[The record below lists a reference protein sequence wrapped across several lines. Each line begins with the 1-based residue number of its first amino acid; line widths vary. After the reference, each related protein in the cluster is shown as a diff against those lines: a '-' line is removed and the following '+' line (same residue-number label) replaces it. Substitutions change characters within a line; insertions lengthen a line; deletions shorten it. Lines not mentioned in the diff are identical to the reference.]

1 MDTAMRLTTLGSWA
15 CFLFLT
21 ALCVPLDAQPADEAR
36 QPNILWIVTDDQRPD
51 SLQAYNRAVYGTDH
65 SPLGYVESPVADKL
79 AEEGTLFINAFNNA
93 PACGPSRGSFHSGR
107 YPFRNGHYAFEQ
119 THQEPDFV
127 RPTVTQ
133 TLRDLGYTTA
143 TFGKADAY
151 IFRWGPGQGYH
162 DAGLWD
168 HRIHFKN
175 QLQKVGYGDLFG
187 NTAYGENWKKLG
199 QAEWAHYPDGS
210 MKEYF
215 FSRTDGPITEDD
227 KRIRAEVEEEFDILR
242 SYTRGANKNLIIGG
256 VNPMPADKTVD
267 ARVVD
272 EFESHLVNA
281 DRDYQTVWGLDVTG
295 PDSNK
300 PVLMH
305 LGFHLPHTPVLPPKS
320 VRDRFQKHTYKVPAF
335 DEDAEVSKLP
345 PQLERLFRAM
355 NFDDMTPAEKQ
366 QAIQDYYAFCAHGD
380 ALMGRAIESFKDY
393 SAKQGR
399 EWLIIFMVG
408 DHSWHLGEQGIEAKF
423 GPWQHS
429 VGNAAILASSDKSL
443 VPAGKIY
450 DGLVEYVDLA
460 PTLIQTAGGDV
471 TDASFDY
478 LDGYSLTDVLH
489 ERKPKRDY
497 ILGEMN
503 LVIGHRAYLHTDRF
517 RFSMRTRPFNGL
529 VQAHQLGKD
538 LQWALNAPVEKV
550 DLALY
555 DLKHDPME
563 QNNVANDPAYQGLA
577 AFFRDKLG
585 RIVLGDGR
593 IECDWSKPNTYALSN
608 FAIGADDKKLDIP
621 TDLLP

>member
-1 MDTAMRLTTLGSWA
+1 MPRPCA
-15 CFLFLT
+15 LFALT
-21 ALCVPLDAQPADEAR
+21 ACLMLGVVCGHAAEPAADADR
-36 QPNILWIVTDDQRPD
+36 QPNIMWVVTDDQRPD
-51 SLQAYNRAVYGTDH
+51 SIQAYNRAVFGTDA
-65 SPLGYVESPVADKL
+65 SPLGYVESPHADRL
-79 AEEGTLFINAFNNA
+79 AAEGTLFINAFNNA

-107 YPFRNGHYAFEQ
+107 YPFRNGHYAFEP
-119 THQEPDFV
+119 THQAPDFV

-151 IFRWGPGQGYH
+151 IFRWEPGQGFH

-187 NTAYGENWKKLG
+187 NTAYTQDWTKLG
-199 QAEWAHYPDGS
+199 EAEWAHTPDGRVR
-210 MKEYF
+210 EYF
-215 FSRTDGPITEDD
+215 LSRVDGPITEDD
-227 KRIRAEVEEEFDILR
+227 KRIRAEVEAEFDVLR
-242 SYTRGANKNLIIGG
+242 SYTRGANKSLIIGG
-256 VNPMPADKTVD
+256 VNPMPVDQTVD

-272 EFESHLVNA
+272 EFQSHLTHA
-281 DRDYQTVWGLDVTG
+281 DQDYQTVWGLDVTG
-295 PDSNK
+295 PDRSK

-320 VRDRFQKHTYKVPAF
+320 VRDRFQKQSYEVPAF
-335 DEDAEVSKLP
+335 DEAVEVAKLP
-345 PQLERLFRAM
+345 TQLARLYKAM
-355 NFDDMTPAEKQ
+355 NFDDMTDAEKQ

-380 ALMGRAIESFKDY
+380 ALMGRAIDSFKEY
-393 SAKQGR
+393 SAEQGR
-399 EWLIIFMVG
+399 EWLIVFMIG

-429 VGNAAILASSDKSL
+429 VGNAVIVASSDKSR
-443 VPAGKIY
+443 VPAGKVY

-471 TDASFDY
+471 TDAQFDY
-478 LDGYSLTDVLH
+478 LDGYSLHDVLH
-489 ERKPKRDY
+489 ERRPNRDY
-497 ILGEMN
+497 ILGEMS
-503 LVIGHRAYLHTDRF
+503 LVIGPRAYLHTERF
-517 RFSMRTRPFNGL
+517 RYSMRTRPFDGL
-529 VQAHQLGKD
+529 VKEKQLGQNLD
-538 LQWALNAPVEKV
+538 WALKAPVERV

-555 DLKHDPME
+555 DLEHDPLE
-563 QNNVANDPAYQGLA
+563 RNNVADDPAYRGLA

-593 IECDWSKPNTYALSN
+593 IECDWSQENVYHLSD
-608 FAIGADDKKLDIP
+608 FAKGADDKKLEIP
-621 TDLLP
+621 AELIP